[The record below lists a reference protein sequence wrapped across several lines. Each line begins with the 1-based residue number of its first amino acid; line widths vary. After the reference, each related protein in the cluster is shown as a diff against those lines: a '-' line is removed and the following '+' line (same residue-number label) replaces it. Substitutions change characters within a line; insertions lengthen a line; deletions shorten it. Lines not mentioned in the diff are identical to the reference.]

1 MNTFSSYEIF
11 NSIREKQEQK
21 RQIEKRP
28 HEVLYF
34 HKVDDPYS
42 HLTVQY
48 LDKLKDSY
56 DIVLKPILVG
66 EENPETLHEP
76 SLYNKYCLED
86 VRRIATYYQIEFEAD
101 LYPSKNLVDL
111 ANSILSNVE
120 KENFNDIARYE
131 GLPTSHKIVVGYN
144 EPKKVFEE
152 DQVTRDA
159 KRALGWK

>member
-1 MNTFSSYEIF
+1 MIQAFRNFMTRRTISAKARNKVMNSFSNYKIF
-11 NSIREKQEQK
+11 NEIRVKAETLRQK
-21 RQIEKRP
+21 EHRP

-86 VRRIATYYQIEFEAD
+86 VRRIATYYQIEFAAD
-101 LYPSKNLVDL
+101 SYPPKNLVDL
-111 ANSILSNVE
+111 ANSIPVSYTHLT
-120 KENFNDIARYE
+120 
-131 GLPTSHKIVVGYN
+131 LPTTTPV
-144 EPKKVFEE
+144 
-152 DQVTRDA
+152 
-159 KRALGWK
+159 